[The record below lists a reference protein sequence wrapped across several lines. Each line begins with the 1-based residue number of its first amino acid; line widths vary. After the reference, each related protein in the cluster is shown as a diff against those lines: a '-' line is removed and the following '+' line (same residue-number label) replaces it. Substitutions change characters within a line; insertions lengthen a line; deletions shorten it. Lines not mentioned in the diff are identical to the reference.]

1 MVGRSEVGEIE
12 GKADRWLRKA
22 RPQGKAEVVVTTLAK
37 GVAGVSL
44 FVVLLS
50 AILSVVAARSASR
63 IIRRLSGQY
72 VPPVP
77 EPGPR
82 KRRADVID
90 AEFEE
95 TGVR

>member
-1 MVGRSEVGEIE
+1 MVRRGEVGEIE
-12 GKADRWLRKA
+12 GKADGGLRKA

-50 AILSVVAARSASR
+50 AILSIVAARSASR
-63 IIRRLSGQY
+63 ILRGLSGQH

-77 EPGPR
+77 EPRSR

-90 AEFEE
+90 AAFEE